1 MIVKTILIVED
12 EPKLLEVVSSYLKK
26 EGFNTLEALTAND
39 AIHFIKNNS
48 VDFVI
53 LDLMLPDMSGE
64 ALCQRIRQT
73 HTLPIL
79 MLTAKVSEEDRIN
92 GLSLGADDYM
102 VKPFSPR
109 ELVLRV
115 KTILRRTGDEG
126 LLAEQITYNKGELK
140 VDARKQEVYVH
151 GDLVNLTP
159 NEYKLLLTF
168 GRHPNRVFSREE
180 LVEKILGFDYE
191 GDTRTID
198 QHVKNLRS
206 KLETNPKNPR
216 YIVTVFGVGYKFTGS
231 NHV

>member
-1 MIVKTILIVED
+1 MKTILIVED

-26 EGFNTLEALTAND
+26 EGFNTLEALTANE
-39 AIHFIKNNS
+39 AIHFVTNNS

-115 KTILRRTGDEG
+115 KTILRRSGEEG
-126 LLAEQITYNKGELK
+126 LLAEQITYNRGELK
-140 VDARKQEVYVH
+140 VDTRKQEVYKH
-151 GDLVNLTP
+151 GNLVNLTP

-191 GDTRTID
+191 GDSRTID
-198 QHVKNLRS
+198 QHVKNLRYKVEEDS
-206 KLETNPKNPR
+206 KKPR
-216 YIVTVFGVGYKFTGS
+216 YIVTVFGVGYKFTGGR
-231 NHV
+231 HV

>member
-1 MIVKTILIVED
+1 MKTILIVED

-26 EGFNTLEALTAND
+26 EGFNTLESLTAND
-39 AIHFIKNNS
+39 AIHLIKNNS

-79 MLTAKVSEEDRIN
+79 MLTAKVSEDDRIN

-140 VDARKQEVYVH
+140 VDARKQEVYIH
-151 GDLVNLTP
+151 GVLVNLTP

-206 KLETNPKNPR
+206 KLETDPKNPR
-216 YIVTVFGVGYKFTGS
+216 YIVTVFGVGYKFTGGS
-231 NHV
+231 RV